1 MPTSS
6 RMILI
11 AAALAAAVTP
21 ALAQD
26 WPTRPVT
33 MIVPFA
39 AGGAFDVLGRIL
51 APRMSEMLG
60 QQVVVEN
67 VAGAGGVIAAVRVAK
82 APPDGYQFLLGDS
95 SFAYDQSLY
104 KNPRYNAVDDFA
116 PVGLIVDQ
124 PTVLI
129 TRKDLPVDNLAEF
142 IAYAKAN
149 QAKMQ
154 FGSAGAGS
162 PIHLACVLLNMATG
176 VNVTHV
182 PYRGGAPA
190 LQDLIGGRIDYLCPI
205 ATTAIPPIESRQ
217 VKAVA
222 ILTRDRSPALPTLA
236 SAHEQGLS
244 NLEAGAWN
252 AFFLPNGT
260 PAPIIAKLH
269 DAAVA
274 AMETPAVRTRLSE
287 LGAAVVAPER
297 RSPEYLKRFVASE
310 IEKWAAPI
318 RAANITAE

>member
-1 MPTSS
+1 MPAS
-6 RMILI
+6 RIVLA
-11 AAALAAAVTP
+11 AAALAGSIAP

-39 AGGAFDVLGRIL
+39 AGGAFDVLGRVL
-51 APRMSEMLG
+51 APRMSEILG
-60 QQVVVEN
+60 QQIVVEN

-82 APPDGYQFLLGDS
+82 ASPDGYQFLLGDS

-104 KNPRYNAVDDFA
+104 KNPRYDAVNDFA
-116 PVGLIVDQ
+116 PVALIVDQ

-129 TRKDLPVDNLAEF
+129 ARKDLPIDNLAEF
-142 IAYAKAN
+142 IVYAKTN

-162 PIHLACVLLNMATG
+162 PIHLACVLLNMAIG
-176 VNVTHV
+176 ANVTHV

-190 LQDLIGGRIDYLCPI
+190 VQDLIGGRIDYLCPI
-205 ATTAIPPIESRQ
+205 ATTAIPPIEGRQ

-252 AFFLPNGT
+252 AFFLPSGT
-260 PAPIIAKLH
+260 PAAIVQKLH

-274 AMETPAVRTRLSE
+274 AMETPAVRARLSE

-318 RAANITAE
+318 KAANVTAE

>member
-1 MPTSS
+1 
-6 RMILI
+6 
-11 AAALAAAVTP
+11 
-21 ALAQD
+21 
-26 WPTRPVT
+26 

-51 APRMSEMLG
+51 APRMSEVLG

-116 PVGLIVDQ
+116 PVALIVDQ

-142 IAYAKAN
+142 VAYAKAN

-162 PIHLACVLLNMATG
+162 PIHLACVLLNMAIG

-190 LQDLIGGRIDYLCPI
+190 LQDLIGGRIDYLCAI

-217 VKAVA
+217 VKAIAV
-222 ILTRDRSPALPTLA
+222 LTRDRSPALPTLA
-236 SAHEQGLS
+236 SAREQGLS

-252 AFFLPNGT
+252 AFFLPSG
-260 PAPIIAKLH
+260 APTAIVEKLH
-269 DAAVA
+269 NAAVA
-274 AMETPAVRTRLSE
+274 AMDVPAVRARLSE

-318 RAANITAE
+318 RAANVTAE